1 MRKRRAAQVALQILS
16 AIPARLAP
24 KRWKEWHELLYWKMR
39 KRAEG
44 ELGREHY
51 TYFYT
56 AHFGLAPS
64 FYEGKVIADIGCGP
78 RGSLEWATMASRRIG
93 IDPLAEKYLA
103 LGADRHAMEYIASG
117 AESIPLP
124 DGACD
129 VVCSFNS
136 LDHVENV
143 EQSVAEIKRITR
155 PGGSLLLIVEVNH
168 PPTACEPHELSPRR
182 ILELFAPEFRAER
195 VAMYEPA
202 GDGIYD
208 SIRAGRLL
216 NAPGDDEEG
225 FLSVRFTRQ

>member
-1 MRKRRAAQVALQILS
+1 MRKRRMTQVVLQILS

-39 KRAEG
+39 RRAEG
-44 ELGREHY
+44 ELQRDHY
-51 TYFYT
+51 THFYT
-56 AHFGLAPS
+56 THFGLSPS
-64 FYEGKVIADIGCGP
+64 FYEGKAVVDIGCGP

-103 LGADRHAMEYIASG
+103 LGADRHAMEYITSG

-124 DGACD
+124 DGAFD

-136 LDHVENV
+136 LDHVESV

-155 PGGSLLLIVEVNH
+155 SGGSLLLLVEVNH

-182 ILELFAPEFRAER
+182 VLDLLAPEFVAER
-195 VAMYEPA
+195 VTIYEPA
-202 GDGIYD
+202 GEGIYD
-208 SIRAGRLL
+208 SILAGRAL
-216 NAPGDDEEG
+216 NAPGDDKAG
-225 FLSVRFTRQ
+225 FLSVLFTRR